1 MRQYTTLP
9 QYAINRT
16 YDALSVPELAITE
29 GEKPDYLPDILT
41 SRPSAEAFLTS
52 QPATIRGWP
61 SLVRPGKTL
70 ETASTF
76 PLVENYSGGARPP
89 PTPAVNA
96 HTHSPTCSH
105 AECLSFRQVVKRG
118 NYNATNSLAT
128 ARIADPH
135 ILD

>member
-1 MRQYTTLP
+1 MNQETTLP
-9 QYAINRT
+9 RPAINRI
-16 YDALSVPELAITE
+16 YDSVSIPELAITE
-29 GEKPDYLPDILT
+29 GKNLFT
-41 SRPSAEAFLTS
+41 NRPSAEAFLTS
-52 QPATIRGWP
+52 QPTTIRGWP
-61 SLVRPGKTL
+61 SYTRPGKTL
-70 ETASTF
+70 ETATTF

-89 PTPAVNA
+89 PTPAVHA

-135 ILD
+135 IFISGLLF